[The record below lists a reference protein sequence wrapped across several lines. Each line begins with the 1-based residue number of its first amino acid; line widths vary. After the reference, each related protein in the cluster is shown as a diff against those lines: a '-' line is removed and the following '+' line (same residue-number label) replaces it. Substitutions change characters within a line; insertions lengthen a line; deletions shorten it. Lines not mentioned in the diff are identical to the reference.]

1 FCHVNTSN
9 HSASEALW
17 SKPHVSR
24 VGSVNPSCKT
34 CIDRATD
41 CEYTVDAGQSQRQA
55 TLQQLEA
62 YKYVVD
68 RLRDGSVSECRD
80 LLLSLKGHG
89 SMAEAVEYIN
99 RDRETREGAE
109 GADVM

>member
-1 FCHVNTSN
+1 
-9 HSASEALW
+9 
-17 SKPHVSR
+17 
-24 VGSVNPSCKT
+24 
-34 CIDRATD
+34 
-41 CEYTVDAGQSQRQA
+41 VDAGQSQRQA

-68 RLRDGSVSECRD
+68 RLRQGSVSECQD
-80 LLLSLKGHG
+80 LLLSLKSHG

-109 GADVM
+109 GADVMRHEQWDYVIYRGY